1 MTIAIDLAQA
11 LRELP
16 QEAPANSLWPELKS
30 QLPKTASWPKWPK
43 WPMAV
48 AASAAVMVLL
58 LQFKGAGIADL
69 RSPNPQTAGLS
80 ELSAIMDRSAQLES
94 IYYSAQDDGISSAA
108 LIAAN
113 LEIEDRLDAID
124 SHLADQPENP
134 ELLPLWQERVDLLDQ
149 GIALNQTNAEYNRNN
164 RSFDL
169 ALASLN

>member
-16 QEAPANSLWPELKS
+16 QEAPANSLWPELQS
-30 QLPKTASWPKWPK
+30 QLPKTASWPKWS
-43 WPMAV
+43 MAV
-48 AASAAVMVLL
+48 AASAAAMVLL

-69 RSPNPQTAGLS
+69 RSPNTQTAGLS

-149 GIALNQTNAEYNRNN
+149 GIALNQTNAEYNRND